1 MSRLLQDYSLYR
13 VLNVFFDDPVKDFQ
27 LREISR
33 IIKLHH
39 KSVLIYIKKLLQLN
53 LIKENKKTLYK
64 SYNANTENERFK
76 KYKKIFN
83 QIKMYESGLV
93 DYLEEKIMP
102 NCIVMFGSYAK
113 GTDIQTSD
121 IDLFV
126 EAKEEKIE
134 LDKFEEKMGRKIH
147 LIFEKEFKDLSK
159 ELKNNIIN
167 GVTLQGSLR
176 VFK

>member
-1 MSRLLQDYSLYR
+1 MNQLLQDYNLYR
-13 VLNVFFDDPVKDFQ
+13 VLNVFFDDPVKDSQ

-39 KSVLIYIKKLLQLN
+39 KSVSIYIKKLLQLN

-76 KYKKIFN
+76 KYKKTFN
-83 QIKMYESGLV
+83 QIKIYESGLV

-102 NCIVMFGSYAK
+102 NCMVMFGSYAK
-113 GTDIQTSD
+113 GTDIKTSD

-134 LDKFEEKMGRKIH
+134 LDLFEKKMGRKIH
-147 LIFEKEFKDLSK
+147 LVFEREFKDLSK